1 MSIKR
6 EESFTPTPED
16 MGSPMTADSPGS
28 PESGDKR
35 KKDLT
40 LPLPAGALPPRKR
53 AKTENEKEQRRIER
67 IMRNRQAAHASRE
80 KKRRHLE
87 DLEKKCSELSSENND
102 LQHQVTESKKANM
115 HLVEQHYSL
124 VAKLQQLSSLVNM
137 AKSSGALAGVDVPDV
152 SDVSM
157 VKLEVPTTAPPA
169 HHHQPMSLA
178 TTGPSLFNHDSETVV
193 PDSPIVKTEE
203 VDSTN
208 FLLHTESSSPPELA
222 ESTGSGSPSST
233 LSCDETDYLVDRAR
247 HPAVMTVATTDQQ
260 RRHKIS
266 FSSRTSPLTTS
277 LDCMDCRM
285 TSPCLKTTSSL
296 PSTTLLLI

>member
-16 MGSPMTADSPGS
+16 LGSPLTADSPGS

-102 LQHQVTESKKANM
+102 LHHQVTESKKANM
-115 HLVEQHYSL
+115 HLMEQHYSL

-157 VKLEVPTTAPPA
+157 APKLEMPIAAPSQPMGLATAP
-169 HHHQPMSLA
+169 
-178 TTGPSLFNHDSETVV
+178 TLFNHDNETVV

-233 LSCDETDYLVDRAR
+233 LSCDETDYLVDRAPSAQDFIFIKDEPVDDELGL
-247 HPAVMTVATTDQQ
+247 HGLSDDFTLFEDNKQPAQHDFIADLA
-260 RRHKIS
+260 HYE
-266 FSSRTSPLTTS
+266 SSVSNLFGG
-277 LDCMDCRM
+277 LE
-285 TSPCLKTTSSL
+285 
-296 PSTTLLLI
+296 

>member
-16 MGSPMTADSPGS
+16 LGSPLTADSPGS

-102 LQHQVTESKKANM
+102 LHHQVTESKKTNM
-115 HLVEQHYSL
+115 HLMEQHYSL

-137 AKSSGALAGVDVPDV
+137 AKSSGALAGVDVPDM

-157 VKLEVPTTAPPA
+157 APKLEMPTAAPS
-169 HHHQPMSLA
+169 QPM
-178 TTGPSLFNHDSETVV
+178 
-193 PDSPIVKTEE
+193 
-203 VDSTN
+203 
-208 FLLHTESSSPPELA
+208 A

>member
-16 MGSPMTADSPGS
+16 MGSPMDSPGS

-87 DLEKKCSELSSENND
+87 DLEKKCSELSTENND
-102 LQHQVTESKKANM
+102 LQLQVTESKKANM
-115 HLVEQHYSL
+115 HLMEQHYSL

-152 SDVSM
+152 SDVAM
-157 VKLEVPTTAPPA
+157 PPKLEQIPQPMGLATAP
-169 HHHQPMSLA
+169 
-178 TTGPSLFNHDSETVV
+178 TLFNDSEAVV

-208 FLLHTESSSPPELA
+208 FLLHTESSSPPN
-222 ESTGSGSPSST
+222 
-233 LSCDETDYLVDRAR
+233 
-247 HPAVMTVATTDQQ
+247 
-260 RRHKIS
+260 
-266 FSSRTSPLTTS
+266 
-277 LDCMDCRM
+277 
-285 TSPCLKTTSSL
+285 
-296 PSTTLLLI
+296 

>member
-1 MSIKR
+1 MP
-6 EESFTPTPED
+6 ESPC
-16 MGSPMTADSPGS
+16 S

-87 DLEKKCSELSSENND
+87 DLEKKCSELSSENHD
-102 LQHQVTESKKANM
+102 LAHQVAESKKANM
-115 HLVEQHYSL
+115 VLMDQHYSL

-152 SDVSM
+152 TDV
-157 VKLEVPTTAPPA
+157 A
-169 HHHQPMSLA
+169 QPMTIPTPMFD
-178 TTGPSLFNHDSETVV
+178 TTV

-233 LSCDETDYLVDRAR
+233 LSCDESDYLVDRAR
-247 HPAVMTVATTDQQ
+247 HPAVMAATTDQQ
-260 RRHKIS
+260 RRHKTS
-266 FSSRTSPLTTS
+266 FSSRTSPRTTS
-277 LDCMDCRM
+277 LGCTDCRT
-285 TSPCLKTTSSL
+285 TSPCLKTTRCL
-296 PSTTLLLI
+296 PSTTLLRI